1 MRQTM
6 VSKRPLRNFFFGNFD
21 AIAVYG
27 FYLISVFAMLFP
39 AGLLFRHLY
48 GSWAPL
54 TAAADALLLSV
65 PFFWLR
71 PRWRWTVLVPV
82 WLVSVFVYSN
92 FLYFRFFGD
101 LMPFSSYFLWGN
113 LDSAVTGSI
122 IMLMKGTDIALFV
135 LPATATA
142 FYFIFRRQIK
152 RKPFVSAVR
161 WIASAIIIAGFV
173 FNFASAITRDIK
185 EANKLYEL
193 KLAQTSEPFTF
204 GSWMRIQ
211 EYLKWFEYR
220 YGLVPYVVKSTWG
233 EIHKVFRSR
242 TLSDKE
248 IAEVKSYLAR
258 QRTACNQYCPDSIAS
273 VGSGKKNL
281 AFVVVESLNSWVI
294 GLTVNGKEV
303 TPVLNSLRGESGT
316 VWATEIVSQIRSGV
330 SSDGQFIYNTG
341 LLPDPFMTTVYN
353 YDDNVFESL
362 VRKLGADYSFEVICE
377 SPTLWNHEAT
387 SKTYGYDK
395 LHSNITQLFSGQGIG
410 RDESLFSFALSE
422 MKQAEGSF
430 FALLTTISMHGP
442 FDEPAAKTPQWIA
455 EDKTLSP
462 SMKAY
467 LTVTNYFDN
476 CFGRF
481 VEQLKETG
489 LYDDTMIV
497 LASDHTVPV
506 EGAPEEFKTSPYITF
521 MAINTGRT
529 AHIEQVGGQVDVFP
543 TTLDLMGLYD
553 PDGWNGVGFSLLRT
567 KTAGA
572 VDKYGKLWN
581 NRFNATD
588 SVSRTLI
595 EDQLLTSEKMLRA
608 DYFAR

>member
-1 MRQTM
+1 
-6 VSKRPLRNFFFGNFD
+6 
-21 AIAVYG
+21 
-27 FYLISVFAMLFP
+27 
-39 AGLLFRHLY
+39 
-48 GSWAPL
+48 
-54 TAAADALLLSV
+54 
-65 PFFWLR
+65 
-71 PRWRWTVLVPV
+71 
-82 WLVSVFVYSN
+82 
-92 FLYFRFFGD
+92 
-101 LMPFSSYFLWGN
+101 
-113 LDSAVTGSI
+113 
-122 IMLMKGTDIALFV
+122 
-135 LPATATA
+135 
-142 FYFIFRRQIK
+142 
-152 RKPFVSAVR
+152 
-161 WIASAIIIAGFV
+161 
-173 FNFASAITRDIK
+173 
-185 EANKLYEL
+185 
-193 KLAQTSEPFTF
+193 
-204 GSWMRIQ
+204 
-211 EYLKWFEYR
+211 
-220 YGLVPYVVKSTWG
+220 
-233 EIHKVFRSR
+233 
-242 TLSDKE
+242 
-248 IAEVKSYLAR
+248 
-258 QRTACNQYCPDSIAS
+258 
-273 VGSGKKNL
+273 
-281 AFVVVESLNSWVI
+281 
-294 GLTVNGKEV
+294 
-303 TPVLNSLRGESGT
+303 
-316 VWATEIVSQIRSGV
+316 
-330 SSDGQFIYNTG
+330 
-341 LLPDPFMTTVYN
+341 
-353 YDDNVFESL
+353 
-362 VRKLGADYSFEVICE
+362 
-377 SPTLWNHEAT
+377 
-387 SKTYGYDK
+387 
-395 LHSNITQLFSGQGIG
+395 
-410 RDESLFSFALSE
+410 
-422 MKQAEGSF
+422 
-430 FALLTTISMHGP
+430 MHGP